1 MSLGWKKNGVG
12 ISCSNFLYS
21 FSLGPYWDPLICHLC
36 WLYYLEFKLVLLWNS
51 KAMLIFYRNMKKE
64 YLNLERVCDGG
75 QDRHKAAAHLAHIHS
90 VLNNSQNHSGSLQKE
105 LFYFNIRN
113 CSLFNNIPPPYLGS
127 EMPLNLS
134 ESAGR
139 NSNVAA
145 LWKDSLCLCFYSGKD
160 RLDGVSHCINSISVV
175 GWLEKACSFAGDF
188 SSCCPGDNT
197 AYFAHVWLGKLQ
209 CNQELQFLE
218 LEASSIIGNELQL
231 ALPGE
236 LELGGLPDLS
246 SAPVASLN
254 GFTMGL
260 LNNCIFPYYLNP
272 VTSEQTLGYKKM
284 LSDVLYVT
292 NSFYIV
298 QLVMPVLAFAL
309 AGLWCEVAKIK
320 VY

>member
-1 MSLGWKKNGVG
+1 
-12 ISCSNFLYS
+12 
-21 FSLGPYWDPLICHLC
+21 
-36 WLYYLEFKLVLLWNS
+36 
-51 KAMLIFYRNMKKE
+51 MLIFYRNMKKE

-254 GFTMGL
+254 GFTKGL